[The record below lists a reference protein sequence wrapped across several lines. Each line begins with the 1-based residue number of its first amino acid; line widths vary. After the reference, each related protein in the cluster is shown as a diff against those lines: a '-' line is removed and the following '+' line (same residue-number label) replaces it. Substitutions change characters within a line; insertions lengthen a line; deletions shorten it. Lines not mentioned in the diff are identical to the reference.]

1 VNFALSVL
9 GWGKRSKGL
18 KHMIWDSGFMIESL
32 RFVVDGSELR
42 THLVERES
50 AKSKPGFI
58 SAEK

>member
-1 VNFALSVL
+1 
-9 GWGKRSKGL
+9 
-18 KHMIWDSGFMIESL
+18 MIWDSGFLIESL